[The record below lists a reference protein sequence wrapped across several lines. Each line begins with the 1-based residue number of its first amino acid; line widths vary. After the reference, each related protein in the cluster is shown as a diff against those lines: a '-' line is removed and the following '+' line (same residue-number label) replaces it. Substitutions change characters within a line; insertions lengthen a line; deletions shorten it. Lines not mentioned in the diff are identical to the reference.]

1 MTSKVLNDQ
10 GTADELNSNALKT
23 ASGKDCLV
31 SASKLAILNSD
42 GRRQSLFKQVGFPER
57 FIFWTYKEEVNFCFV
72 SLYKMDMYNFLVIC
86 LCIVDGGP

>member
-10 GTADELNSNALKT
+10 GTADELNSNALEIKI

-42 GRRQSLFKQVGFPER
+42 GRRQNFFKQVGFPER

-72 SLYKMDMYNFLVIC
+72 SL
-86 LCIVDGGP
+86 